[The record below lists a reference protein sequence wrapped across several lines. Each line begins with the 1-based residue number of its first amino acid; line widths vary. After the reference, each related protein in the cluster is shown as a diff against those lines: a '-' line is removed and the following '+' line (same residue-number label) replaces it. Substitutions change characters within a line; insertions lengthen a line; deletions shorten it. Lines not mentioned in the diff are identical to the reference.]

1 MKEIKRKIFEENPTF
16 VLMLGLCPALAV
28 TTKFESAMMMGLCVL
43 VILIFSN
50 VTVSLLRKFID
61 DSIKIPCYILIIGTF
76 VTIIELLLKSYIPAL
91 YEALGI
97 YLPLIVV
104 NCIVLGRAL
113 SVASKSTVKE
123 SFIDALGIGLGF
135 LFALMILGFLREV
148 LGNNTLTIMDRMS
161 SLTGYRAVYSIP
173 LNEIFKISILTQP
186 AGAFLV
192 LGFLLA
198 LIKWRKEKKHESK

>member
-1 MKEIKRKIFEENPTF
+1 MKEVKRKLFEENPTF

-28 TTKFESAMMMGLCVL
+28 TTKFESAYMMGLCVL

-50 VTVSLLRKFID
+50 VTISLLRKVID
-61 DSIKIPCYILIIGTF
+61 DSVKIPCYILLIGTF
-76 VTIIELLLKSYIPAL
+76 VTITELLLQSYVPAL
-91 YEALGI
+91 YDVLGI

-135 LFALMILGFLREV
+135 LIALMILAFVREV
-148 LGNNTLTIMDRMS
+148 LGNNTLTLMDSIS

-173 LNEIFKISILTQP
+173 LGEIFKVSILTQP
-186 AGAFLV
+186 AGAFFV
-192 LGFLLA
+192 LGFILA
-198 LIKWRKEKKHESK
+198 FIKWRGERKHESK